1 GPADH
6 SRRVRRTVSA
16 NLFLNQVRK
25 VGYMSMPS
33 DANKSNGDNNN
44 TVAAREYRQLKFFER
59 TKPSP

>member
-1 GPADH
+1 MLAVVP
-6 SRRVRRTVSA
+6 SA
-16 NLFLNQVRK
+16 FGINGTAGK
-25 VGYMSMPS
+25 YMSMPS